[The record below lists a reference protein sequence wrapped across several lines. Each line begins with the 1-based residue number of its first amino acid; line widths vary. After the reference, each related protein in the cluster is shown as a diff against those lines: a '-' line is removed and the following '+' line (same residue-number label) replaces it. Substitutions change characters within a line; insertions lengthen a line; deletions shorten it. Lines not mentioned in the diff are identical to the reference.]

1 MEVKKKL
8 MMTFKTDE
16 DKNVSISLDNPRQNL
31 TEQEIQ
37 NAMNIIVNNDIF
49 APNGETLVSLVGAK
63 IVETGTTEFDL
74 VL

>member
-16 DKNVSISLDNPRQNL
+16 DKNISISLDDPRQNL
-31 TEQEIQ
+31 TEQEIHD
-37 NAMNIIVNNDIF
+37 AMNIILNNDIF
-49 APNGETLVSLVGAK
+49 APNGESLVSLVGAK
-63 IVETGTTEFDL
+63 IIETGTTEFDL

>member
-16 DKNVSISLDNPRQNL
+16 DKNISISLDDPRQNL
-31 TEQEIQ
+31 TEQEIHD
-37 NAMNIIVNNDIF
+37 AMNIILNNDIF
-49 APNGETLVSLVGAK
+49 APNGETLISLVGAK

>member
-16 DKNVSISLDNPRQNL
+16 DKNISISIDDPRENV

-37 NAMNIIVNNDIF
+37 NAMNIILNNDIF
-49 APNGETLVSLVGAK
+49 APNGETLISLVGAK

>member
-16 DKNVSISLDNPRQNL
+16 DKNVSISLDDPRDNI
-31 TEQEIQ
+31 TEQGIQ
-37 NAMNIIVNNDIF
+37 DAMNIILNNDIF

-63 IVETGTTEFDL
+63 IIETGTTEFDL

>member
-16 DKNVSISLDNPRQNL
+16 DKNISISLDDPRENL
-31 TEQEIQ
+31 TEQEIHDV
-37 NAMNIIVNNDIF
+37 MNIILNNDIF
-49 APNGETLVSLVGAK
+49 APNGETLVSLVSAK

>member
-16 DKNVSISLDNPRQNL
+16 DKNISISLDDPRENV
-31 TEQEIQ
+31 TEQEILD
-37 NAMNIIVNNDIF
+37 AMNIILNNDIF

>member
-16 DKNVSISLDNPRQNL
+16 DKNISISLDDPRENL
-31 TEQEIQ
+31 TEQEIHD
-37 NAMNIIVNNDIF
+37 AMNIILNNDIF
-49 APNGETLVSLVGAK
+49 APNGETLISLVGAK

>member
-16 DKNVSISLDNPRQNL
+16 DKNVSISLDDPRQNL
-31 TEQEIQ
+31 TEQEIHD
-37 NAMNIIVNNDIF
+37 AMNIILNNDIF

>member
-16 DKNVSISLDNPRQNL
+16 DKNISISLDDPRDNIA
-31 TEQEIQ
+31 EQEIQ
-37 NAMNIIVNNDIF
+37 NAMNIILNNDIF

>member
-16 DKNVSISLDNPRQNL
+16 DNNVSISLDEPRENV
-31 TEQEIQ
+31 TEQEIHDV
-37 NAMNIIVNNDIF
+37 MNIILNNDIF

>member
-16 DKNVSISLDNPRQNL
+16 DKNVSISLDDPRENL
-31 TEQEIQ
+31 TEQEIHD
-37 NAMNIIVNNDIF
+37 AMNIILNNDIF

>member
-16 DKNVSISLDNPRQNL
+16 DKNVSISLDDPRQNL

-37 NAMNIIVNNDIF
+37 NAMNIILNNDIF

>member
-16 DKNVSISLDNPRQNL
+16 DKNVSISLDDPRQNL
-31 TEQEIQ
+31 TEQEIHDV
-37 NAMNIIVNNDIF
+37 MNIILNNDIF

-63 IVETGTTEFDL
+63 IIETGTTEFDL

>member
-16 DKNVSISLDNPRQNL
+16 DNNVSISLDEPRDNI

-37 NAMNIIVNNDIF
+37 NAMNIILNNDIF
-49 APNGETLVSLVGAK
+49 APNGETLISLVGAK

>member
-1 MEVKKKL
+1 MEVRKKL

-16 DKNVSISLDNPRQNL
+16 DKNISISLDDPRQNL

-37 NAMNIIVNNDIF
+37 NAMNIILNNDIF
-49 APNGETLVSLVGAK
+49 APNGETLISLVGAK

>member
-16 DKNVSISLDNPRQNL
+16 DKNVSITLDDPRDNIA
-31 TEQEIQ
+31 EQEIHD
-37 NAMNIIVNNDIF
+37 AMNIILNNDIF
-49 APNGETLVSLVGAK
+49 SPNGETLVSLVSAK

>member
-16 DKNVSISLDNPRQNL
+16 DKNVSISLDDPRQNL
-31 TEQEIQ
+31 TEQEIHD
-37 NAMNIIVNNDIF
+37 AMNIILNNDIF
-49 APNGETLVSLVGAK
+49 APNGETLVSLVSAK

>member
-16 DKNVSISLDNPRQNL
+16 DKNISISLDDPRQNL

-37 NAMNIIVNNDIF
+37 NAMNIILNNDIF
-49 APNGETLVSLVGAK
+49 YPNGETLVSLVSAK

>member
-16 DKNVSISLDNPRQNL
+16 DKNVSISLDDPRQNL

-37 NAMNIIVNNDIF
+37 NAMNIILNNDIF
-49 APNGETLVSLVGAK
+49 APNGETLISLVGAK

>member
-16 DKNVSISLDNPRQNL
+16 DKNISISLDDPRENI
-31 TEQEIQ
+31 TEQEIHD
-37 NAMNIIVNNDIF
+37 AMNIILNNDIF
-49 APNGETLVSLVGAK
+49 APNGETLVSLVSAK

>member
-16 DKNVSISLDNPRQNL
+16 DKNVSISIDDPRENV

-37 NAMNIIVNNDIF
+37 NAMNIILNNDIF

>member
-1 MEVKKKL
+1 MEIKKKL

-16 DKNVSISLDNPRQNL
+16 DKNISISLDDPRENL
-31 TEQEIQ
+31 IEQEIH
-37 NAMNIIVNNDIF
+37 NAMNIILNNDIF
-49 APNGETLVSLVGAK
+49 APNGETLISLVGAK

>member
-1 MEVKKKL
+1 MEVRKKL

-16 DKNVSISLDNPRQNL
+16 DKNISISLDDPRQNL

-37 NAMNIIVNNDIF
+37 NAMNIILNNDIF
-49 APNGETLVSLVGAK
+49 APNGEALVSLVGAK

>member
-16 DKNVSISLDNPRQNL
+16 DKNISISLDDPRQNL

-37 NAMNIIVNNDIF
+37 NAMNIILNNDIF

>member
-1 MEVKKKL
+1 MEIKKKL

-16 DKNVSISLDNPRQNL
+16 DKNISISLDDPRQNL

-37 NAMNIIVNNDIF
+37 NAMNIILNNDIF
-49 APNGETLVSLVGAK
+49 APNGETLISLVGAK

>member
-16 DKNVSISLDNPRQNL
+16 DKNISISLDDPRDNL

-37 NAMNIIVNNDIF
+37 NVMNIILNNDIF
-49 APNGETLVSLVGAK
+49 SPNGETLISLVGAK
-63 IVETGTTEFDL
+63 IVETDTTEFDL

>member
-16 DKNVSISLDNPRQNL
+16 DKNISISLDDPRENL
-31 TEQEIQ
+31 TEQEIHD
-37 NAMNIIVNNDIF
+37 AMNIILNNDIF
-49 APNGETLVSLVGAK
+49 SPNGETLISLVGAK
-63 IVETGTTEFDL
+63 IVETDTTEFDL

>member
-16 DKNVSISLDNPRQNL
+16 DKNVSISLDDPRDNIA
-31 TEQEIQ
+31 EQEIHD
-37 NAMNIIVNNDIF
+37 AMNIVLNNDIF

>member
-16 DKNVSISLDNPRQNL
+16 DKNVSISLDDPRENV
-31 TEQEIQ
+31 TEQEIHD
-37 NAMNIIVNNDIF
+37 AMNIILNNDIF

>member
-1 MEVKKKL
+1 MEVKKRL

-16 DKNVSISLDNPRQNL
+16 DKNISISLDDPRQNV
-31 TEQEIQ
+31 TEEEIHD
-37 NAMNIIVNNDIF
+37 AMNIILNNDIF
-49 APNGETLVSLVGAK
+49 APNGETLISLVGAK

>member
-16 DKNVSISLDNPRQNL
+16 DKNVSISLDDPRDNIA
-31 TEQEIQ
+31 EQEIHD
-37 NAMNIIVNNDIF
+37 AMNIILNNDIF

>member
-16 DKNVSISLDNPRQNL
+16 DKNVSISLDDPRENL

-37 NAMNIIVNNDIF
+37 NAMNIILNNDIF

-63 IVETGTTEFDL
+63 IIETGTTEFDL

>member
-16 DKNVSISLDNPRQNL
+16 DKNISISLDDPRQNL

-37 NAMNIIVNNDIF
+37 NAMNIILNNDIF
-49 APNGETLVSLVGAK
+49 SPNGETSISLVGAK